1 MESKDYEKDA
11 QDTLAIF
18 ILIIGGV
25 VALLYFVPEV
35 YQLPWFVVKKVELY
49 FIMAISFFDANHH
62 IISVKMAE
70 NVSFIDEK
78 LSEIPIGDFYW
89 SGMNNTD
96 RATLFFGYIFN
107 VVLIFLGAKLAF
119 ANNEVFNKRH
129 DLESILKVTSQ
140 IWRTQRYLIKY
151 NPLEISGYNAT
162 KSQFRVRDKPI
173 QYLIDNGVLTFAND
187 DYAINR
193 QSLQDLYRRQLGSEF
208 TSVDNL
214 RDFEKVL
221 FAAFAVVL
229 CSINLKLKKLEK
241 VKDAKTE
248 AEKLLGDMSYYYND
262 EYSLKDVLKSTNKII
277 KYALKQDVIK
287 ILLTKHA
294 YNSTLL
300 RGMFFKVRK
309 ASGVFPASVFSFIA
323 LEDRAQFVSLFD
335 EGMPESSV
343 ETYAISTNC
352 MYEIQTNRKCLIIHT
367 TRMEKY
373 IDIYLARSKY
383 TKKKALLAKSDSET
397 GEIKNVSVL

>member
-18 ILIIGGV
+18 IIVIGGV
-25 VALLYFVPEV
+25 FALIYYVPEV
-35 YQLPWFVVKKVELY
+35 YQFPWFIVKKLELY
-49 FIMAISFFDANHH
+49 IIMGLSILDINHH
-62 IISVKMAE
+62 IVSIQMAE
-70 NVSFIDEK
+70 NISFIDEK
-78 LSEIPIGDFYW
+78 MSEIPIGDFYW
-89 SGMNNTD
+89 SGMINTD
-96 RATLFFGYIFN
+96 SATTYFGYIFN
-107 VVLIFLGAKLAF
+107 VLLIFFGAKLAF

-151 NPLEISGYNAT
+151 NPLEISGYDAT
-162 KSQFRVRDKPI
+162 KSKFRVRDKPI
-173 QYLIDNGVLTFAND
+173 QYLVDNGVLTFAND

-193 QSLQDLYRRQLGSEF
+193 QSLQDLYRKQLGKEF

-221 FAAFAVVL
+221 FAAFALVL
-229 CSINLKLKKLEK
+229 CGVNLKLKKLAK

-262 EYSLKDVLKSTNKII
+262 EYSLKDVLKSSNKII

-287 ILLTKHA
+287 ALLTNHA

-323 LEDRAQFVSLFD
+323 LEDRSQFVSLFD

-352 MYEIQTNRKCLIIHT
+352 MYELQTNKKCLLIHT

-383 TKKKALLAKSDSET
+383 TKRKSLTAKVDGDT
-397 GEIKNVSVL
+397 GQVNNVSIL